1 LGKPNPSFEKRAREQ
16 KKRLKRAE
24 KARRKA
30 ERDAAKK
37 LGASGEADT
46 NDPSKETDPP
56 ATGPDES
63 AERPD

>member
-1 LGKPNPSFEKRAREQ
+1 MPMKM
-16 KKRLKRAE
+16 E

-37 LGASGEADT
+37 LGPIDEVDT
-46 NDPSKETDPP
+46 DEPP
-56 ATGPDES
+56 NGPDES